1 MGVPNADLLT
11 VAGLLGTKVS
21 WSATMPFLFA
31 HASLQLTANEFV
43 AYQRLQGLRDT
54 MTPRGF
60 AIA

>member
-11 VAGLLGTKVS
+11 VAGLLGTK
-21 WSATMPFLFA
+21 
-31 HASLQLTANEFV
+31 LTANEFV
-43 AYQRLQGLRDT
+43 AYQRLQEIRDT

>member
-21 WSATMPFLFA
+21 CATMPFLFA
-31 HASLQLTANEFV
+31 HAFVQLTANEFV